1 MKSSYSN
8 AVDIHCGETSVIVP
22 IQEQK
27 ADANKDEDLN
37 INEQDNNLKEKTSRM
52 KRM

>member
-1 MKSSYSN
+1 MKSSNSN
-8 AVDIHCGETSVIVP
+8 AVNIHSGETSVIVP

-27 ADANKDEDLN
+27 ADAIENEDLN